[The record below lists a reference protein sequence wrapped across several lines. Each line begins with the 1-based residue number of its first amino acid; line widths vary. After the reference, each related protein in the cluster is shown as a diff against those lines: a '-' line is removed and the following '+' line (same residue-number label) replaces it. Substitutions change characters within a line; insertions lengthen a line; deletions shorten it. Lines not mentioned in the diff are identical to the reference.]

1 MTTSQQQDAG
11 AQTGQT
17 PQRKMKV
24 AVAGLGSG
32 ARQVVA
38 AMENAN
44 FLELVAAAD
53 VRQEALDA
61 FQSRFEGRT
70 YDSVEK
76 LCQDPEVEVIWV
88 STPNQFHCEH
98 TITAAEH
105 GKHVVVEKPMAL
117 NLDQAR
123 QMVEAAE
130 KNNVKL
136 LCGHTA
142 SLMAAYQAMRGIVRS
157 GELGP
162 LRAVN
167 VWSYTDWIF
176 RPRMPQELD
185 LSLGG
190 GVPYRQGPHQV
201 DTVRLLGGGM
211 VRSVRAMT
219 GQWEPQRPV
228 PGYYSAFI
236 EFEDGTPATIV
247 HNGYGYFSTYEFVPW
262 AQTGRPLTDP
272 TLVARRNAMRKG
284 EYDDASEKNSVRFGT
299 EQSSSGDGASST
311 GGGHTGFQGDLG
323 IVIVS
328 CQDGDIRQSPDGLW
342 VYDNNGQRDVEVEG
356 LHDERMAE
364 LYEMYQAI
372 MQDRPVRHDG
382 RWGMA
387 TLEVVLAI
395 MQSGR
400 ERREIMMS
408 HQSPGY

>member
-1 MTTSQQQDAG
+1 MTTSQEQTAG
-11 AQTGQT
+11 SQGDGT

-38 AMENAN
+38 AMENAD

-61 FQSRFEGRT
+61 FQARFEGRT

-76 LCQDPEVEVIWV
+76 LCQDPEVEVVWV

-117 NLDQAR
+117 NLDQAS

-142 SLMAAYQAMRGIVRS
+142 SLMAAYQAMRNMVRS
-157 GELGP
+157 GELGQ

-167 VWSYTDWIF
+167 VWSYTDWIY

-201 DTVRLLGGGM
+201 DTVRLLGGGL

-219 GQWEPQRPV
+219 GQWIPQRPA

-272 TLVARRNAMRKG
+272 VLVERRNAMRSG

-299 EQSSSGDGASST
+299 EQRDTGNGASST
-311 GGGHTGFQGDLG
+311 GGAHTGFQGDLG

-328 CQDGDIRQSPDGLW
+328 CQDGDIRQSPHGLW
-342 VYDNNGQRDVEVEG
+342 VYDNNGQREVEVEG

-364 LYEMYQAI
+364 LYEMYEAI

-408 HQSPGY
+408 HQSPAY